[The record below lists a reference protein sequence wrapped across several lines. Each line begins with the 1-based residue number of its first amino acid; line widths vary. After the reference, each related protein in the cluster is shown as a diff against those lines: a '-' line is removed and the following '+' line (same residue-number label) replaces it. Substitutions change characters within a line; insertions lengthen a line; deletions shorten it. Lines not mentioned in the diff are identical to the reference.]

1 MWEIGLLLLT
11 GGLSVA
17 IRETYRNQRLRLQ
30 ILQDTAQLCGL
41 RVESTS
47 RPFLDSLRIK
57 ARSGPTTVWIED
69 AAEGSRKL
77 HPQIRVEVPGPP
89 GFSGV
94 RIRREAER
102 PPGAREVEIGD
113 ERFDS
118 TFYVEGPTRLLS
130 VLLDA
135 ETRRLLVRVNAE
147 GRLAITGGEIRIKT
161 SDKDVET
168 LLPLLLDLT
177 RRFSE
182 EVDIAQ
188 RLAENA
194 REDPTAGVRLRNLL
208 FLIREFPGEPGTL
221 ETLRAACSDASA
233 QVRLR
238 AAMALGAESRD
249 VLVALAES
257 QEDDACGAQ
266 AIAHLGRDLPV
277 ERTRALLVQ
286 ALRRRHLQMAHAC
299 LEALGRSSD
308 AADVEVLAKVLMIE
322 KGELAAAAA
331 LALGATGSPAA
342 EPPLLLALQHE
353 KAEIRV
359 TAATALGRAGS
370 AAAVL
375 PLKKAAERHPRDE
388 ELRRATRQAIAGI
401 QSRLQGASPGQLSLA
416 VAKVGQLSLAQAEA
430 GQLSFATDSAGQLS
444 LPPEADQTK
453 MGS

>member
-1 MWEIGLLLLT
+1 MWEIGLMLLT
-11 GGLSVA
+11 GGLAVA

-30 ILQDTAQLCGL
+30 ILRDAAQLCGL

-47 RPFLDSLRIK
+47 RPFLDSLWIK
-57 ARSGPTTVWIED
+57 ARSGPATVWIED

-77 HPQIRVEVPGPP
+77 GPQIRIEVPGPP
-89 GFSGV
+89 GFSSV
-94 RIRREAER
+94 RIRSEAEK
-102 PPGAREVEIGD
+102 PSGAWEIEIGD

-135 ETRRLLVRVNAE
+135 ETRRLLARVNAE
-147 GRLAITGGEIRIKT
+147 GRLAIIGGEIRIKT

-208 FLIREFPGEPGTL
+208 VLIRGFPGEPGIL

-238 AAMALGAESRD
+238 AAMALGDEGRD

-257 QEDDACGAQ
+257 VEDDSCAAQ
-266 AIAHLGRDLPV
+266 AVAHLGQDLPF
-277 ERTRALLVQ
+277 ERTRALLAQ
-286 ALRRRHLQMAHAC
+286 ALRWRRSQTARAC
-299 LEALGRSSD
+299 LEALGRSND
-308 AADVEVLAKVLMIE
+308 AADVEVLAKVLTVE

-331 LALGATGSPAA
+331 LALGATGCPAA
-342 EPPLLLALQHE
+342 EPPLLLALQRE
-353 KAEIRV
+353 KADIRV
-359 TAATALGRAGS
+359 AAATALGRAGS

-375 PLKKAAERHPRDE
+375 PLKEAIERHPRDPD
-388 ELRRATRQAIAGI
+388 LRRATRQAIGEI

-416 VAKVGQLSLAQAEA
+416 EAEAGQLSLAQSEA
-430 GQLSFATDSAGQLS
+430 GQLSLAIDPAGQLS
-444 LPPEADQTK
+444 LPPGDAQP
-453 MGS
+453 SAR

>member
-17 IRETYRNQRLRLQ
+17 IRETFLNQRLRLQ
-30 ILQDTAQLCGL
+30 ALRDTAQLCGL

-47 RPFLDSLRIK
+47 RPFIDSLRIK

-69 AAEGSRKL
+69 VAEKSQKL
-77 HPQIRVEVPGPP
+77 CPQIRVEVPGPP

-221 ETLRAACSDASA
+221 ETLRAACSDPSP
-233 QVRLR
+233 QIRLR
-238 AAMALGAESRD
+238 ACMVLGTEGRD
-249 VLVALAES
+249 VLAELAES
-257 QEDDACGAQ
+257 LEDDDSSAQ
-266 AIAHLGRDLPV
+266 AVAHLGQDLSF
-277 ERTRALLVQ
+277 ERTRALLT
-286 ALRRRHLQMAHAC
+286 H
-299 LEALGRSSD
+299 
-308 AADVEVLAKVLMIE
+308 
-322 KGELAAAAA
+322 
-331 LALGATGSPAA
+331 
-342 EPPLLLALQHE
+342 
-353 KAEIRV
+353 
-359 TAATALGRAGS
+359 
-370 AAAVL
+370 
-375 PLKKAAERHPRDE
+375 
-388 ELRRATRQAIAGI
+388 
-401 QSRLQGASPGQLSLA
+401 
-416 VAKVGQLSLAQAEA
+416 
-430 GQLSFATDSAGQLS
+430 
-444 LPPEADQTK
+444 
-453 MGS
+453 